1 MPWVI
6 HGSIILTS
14 SAPSLGGGSKVLVPS
29 SFKRTS
35 ASAVVSPSGTP
46 KVPAPGARAPAFR
59 SPVCSD
65 AMVSLLDKG

>member
-1 MPWVI
+1 MPYM

-14 SAPSLGGGSKVLVPS
+14 SAPSLGGASKVLVPS

-46 KVPAPGARAPAFR
+46 KVPAPGCAPAFR

-65 AMVSLLDKG
+65 AMVS